1 MNYEQQEAMTSI
13 QKSLTLLT
21 LGEEDKEVVEHVFRN
36 EWAPVRDL
44 ITDRGSNLSLK
55 LVCCMCSVGPPQS
68 VVIAIGRAKSRIFA
82 EVDEKG
88 RHPLHY
94 LCYYGAPT
102 FAIVYAAQ
110 CHIAALEKKDTG
122 KKTPLDYLF
131 SMPWE
136 YYKEDK
142 EVVTLE
148 LQKCHSLKC
157 YDAESKLPNEV
168 ALKRWGHKVVIEERI
183 KCFMVCS
190 IECISSKNGEVEGG
204 CLSDIADEIREKCD
218 NVLDEVGKNGNIV
231 RLDPYRLGETKFAI
245 VVKTQTKDDCE
256 AVYKSLC
263 QGSLGS
269 LNHGDV
275 SLGIGCV
282 YCNESIGSHTLQELL
297 KEASELEGKVKETL
311 ESAESTDI
319 KDETGGQNRNVS
331 PWTESKMSEFT
342 GKDFYP
348 DFAVSSGS
356 LDA

>member
-1 MNYEQQEAMTSI
+1 MSYEQQEAMTSI

-21 LGEEDKEVVEHVFRN
+21 LGEEDKQVVEHVFRSD
-36 EWAPVRDL
+36 WAPVRDL
-44 ITDRGSNLSLK
+44 ITDRGSDLSLK
-55 LVCCMCSVGPPQS
+55 LVCCICSVGPPQS
-68 VVIAIGRAKSRIFA
+68 VVIAIGRAKSRVFSEI
-82 EVDEKG
+82 DEKG

-136 YYKEDK
+136 YCKEDK

-157 YDAESKLPNEV
+157 YDAESKLPNGV

-190 IECISSKNGEVEGG
+190 IECVSSEKADWRGG
-204 CLSDIADEIREKCD
+204 CLSDIADEIREKCH
-218 NVLDEVGKNGNIV
+218 NAVDEVAKKGNVV

-245 VVKTQTKDDCE
+245 ITKTQSQDDCE

-269 LNHGDV
+269 LKHDAV
-275 SLGIGCV
+275 FLRIGCV

-297 KEASELEGKVKETL
+297 KEAKELEEQINL
-311 ESAESTDI
+311 ESAATDESGESNT
-319 KDETGGQNRNVS
+319 NVS
-331 PWTESKMSEFT
+331 LWTESKLNEFT
-342 GKDFYP
+342 GKDYYP
-348 DFAVSSGS
+348 DHAVSSSS
-356 LDA
+356 LETA

>member
-1 MNYEQQEAMTSI
+1 MSYEQQEAMTSI

-21 LGEEDKEVVEHVFRN
+21 LGEEDKQVVEHVFRN
-36 EWAPVRDL
+36 EWGPVRDL
-44 ITDRGSNLSLK
+44 ITDRGSDLSLK

-68 VVIAIGRAKSRIFA
+68 VVIAIGRAKSRIFS
-82 EVDEKG
+82 EIDEKG

-110 CHIAALEKKDTG
+110 CHIASLEKKDTG

-142 EVVTLE
+142 EAVTLE

-157 YDAESKLPNEV
+157 YDAESKLPNGI

-190 IECISSKNGEVEGG
+190 IECVSSDSEKTDWKGG

-218 NVLDEVGKNGNIV
+218 NVVEEVGKKKNVV
-231 RLDPYRLGETKFAI
+231 RLDPYRLGETTFAI
-245 VVKTQTKDDCE
+245 IAKTQSQGDCE

-263 QGSLGS
+263 QGALGS
-269 LNHGDV
+269 LKHDDV
-275 SLGIGCV
+275 FLQIGCV

-297 KEASELEGKVKETL
+297 KEAKEVEEGIKESLELG
-311 ESAESTDI
+311 ATDVT
-319 KDETGGQNRNVS
+319 DENKINVS
-331 PWTESKMSEFT
+331 PWTESKLNEFT
-342 GKDFYP
+342 DKDYFP
-348 DFAVSSGS
+348 DYAVSSGS
-356 LDA
+356 LDTA